1 MNKNF
6 FKTLSVNMLIFAYI
20 VIVLVNFFHNSHN
33 SYIKSEELSQINNK
47 EVYLLKKETLKED
60 ISNSLTLKNASEFY
74 LDRECKI
81 TGNMHDR
88 HKVRWVKNIVLDKI
102 YKASL
107 DLNKTLP
114 YYVNIFIHSL
124 LIFLSLIILNK
135 AFVFNERYHLLFL
148 VYVTFIFQ
156 QYLGEYSYSIFEM
169 FFLTLAIYSSKNKNI
184 YLFIISC
191 LFAVL
196 NRESGFLIL
205 LTWFIFNSDF
215 KNFIIAIILTLS
227 VFFYC

>member
-1 MNKNF
+1 
-6 FKTLSVNMLIFAYI
+6 
-20 VIVLVNFFHNSHN
+20 
-33 SYIKSEELSQINNK
+33 
-47 EVYLLKKETLKED
+47 
-60 ISNSLTLKNASEFY
+60 
-74 LDRECKI
+74 
-81 TGNMHDR
+81 MHDR

-107 DLNKTLP
+107 NLNKTLP

-227 VFFYC
+227 VFLLLILI